1 MVEREGDMG
10 RKEDLIF
17 RIIEIEWAMFST
29 VKNRGGKA
37 SCQEEPETF
46 KIIRTSNFMNWSPA
60 TLESYLQD
68 LEEAKKV
75 GRNLMTEKYARMEG
89 MFPFP
94 DTETLSVINK
104 IVAIECR
111 WLEELAEKSPH
122 LKPARP
128 IYSTDDSPWVVSS
141 ETYAR
146 GELATYSKRTLE
158 LYYEDLL
165 DMKSKNLNLIEMIFN
180 TMLEGFREGAGV
192 REGAS

>member
-1 MVEREGDMG
+1 MN
-10 RKEDLIF
+10 RKENLIY
-17 RIIEIEWAMFST
+17 RIAEIEWSMFST

-46 KIIRTSNFMNWSPA
+46 KIIRTSNFVNWSEA

-68 LEEAKKV
+68 LEEAKNT

-89 MFPFP
+89 LFLPP
-94 DTETLSVINK
+94 DKETLSLINK

-111 WLEELAEKSPH
+111 WLEELAKKSPH

-128 IYSTDDSPWVVSS
+128 IYTADDSAWVISS

-146 GELATYSKRTLE
+146 GELATYSRSTLE

-165 DMKSKNLNLIEMIFN
+165 DMRSKNLNRIEIIFN
-180 TMLEGFREGAGV
+180 TMLEKFRNEAGV
-192 REGAS
+192 RETRG